1 MLRITATLVLLA
13 GIVAF
18 GAYLDLVGRT
28 PWTSL
33 PRRHLRDM
41 KDRTDAP
48 ATLAP
53 TTLQDFEALPH
64 NASVAEYS
72 GIERRGVSL
81 VGYVQQMLDASD
93 GDVHLEIATTPR
105 TMGGPDTT
113 YVTGEITPQWRD
125 GSRWSYAALVQAL
138 RPNRGGTA
146 AWAGGPRRAR
156 FGGWLLYDR
165 YDHVPSQY
173 SRQHGARSTGWE
185 IHPVTTIE
193 LWDDSLA
200 AWVPLPR

>member
-18 GAYLDLVGRT
+18 GAYLDLVGKT
-28 PWTSL
+28 PWTGL

-41 KDRTDAP
+41 KDRTDPPPAFAP
-48 ATLAP
+48 MTLA
-53 TTLQDFEALPH
+53 DFEALPH

-72 GIERRGVSL
+72 GYERRGVSL

-93 GDVHLEIATTPR
+93 GDIHLEIATTPR
-105 TMGGPDTT
+105 TMDGPDTT

-125 GSRWSYAALVQAL
+125 GTRWSYQNLVQAL
-138 RPNRGGTA
+138 HPNRGGTTV
-146 AWAGGPRRAR
+146 WAGGPARAR
-156 FGGWLLYDR
+156 FGGWLLYDQ

-173 SRQHGARSTGWE
+173 SRVHGARATGWE
-185 IHPVTTIE
+185 IHPVTSIE
-193 LWDDSLA
+193 LWDDA
-200 AWVPLPR
+200 RAGWVALPR